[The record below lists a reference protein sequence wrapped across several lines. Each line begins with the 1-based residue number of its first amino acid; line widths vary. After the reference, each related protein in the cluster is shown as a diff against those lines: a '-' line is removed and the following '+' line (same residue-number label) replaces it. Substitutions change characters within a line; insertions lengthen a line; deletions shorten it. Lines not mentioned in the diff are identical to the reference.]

1 MFVVKPEDVTKPAL
15 ETPKPEP
22 VKPKEKAAARPV
34 LEKLEYNGLW
44 YAPELKKFVDPETDK
59 PISDFTFEHPV
70 SQQLLHL
77 PPGNPIHFPSED
89 TVDWV
94 LEVVKSLPNF
104 WYAHKFEVK
113 PLFFTNTAKQ
123 WSVEVTKRDGKNLA
137 FNPGVFAIA
146 LIKHG
151 ATIALNALDAE
162 FPKG

>member
-1 MFVVKPEDVTKPAL
+1 MFVVKPEDVTKPVEA
-15 ETPKPEP
+15 EKKPVEPKPEKP
-22 VKPKEKAAARPV
+22 GVKKP
-34 LEKLEYNGLW
+34 LEKVKYNGLW

-59 PISDFTFEHPV
+59 PISDFTFEQPV

-77 PPGNPIHFPSED
+77 PPGNPVHFPTED

-113 PLFFTNTAKQ
+113 PLFFTNSAKQ
-123 WSVEVTKRDGKNLA
+123 WSVEVTKRDGRNLS
-137 FNPGVFAIA
+137 FNPGLFAVA

-151 ATIALNALDAE
+151 APTALNTLDAE